1 MVHTGA
7 APVDLCKVVLQF
19 NGEDKTLAVRPE
31 DASSLKSN
39 EEYTFFIGAV
49 AIGVRRR
56 CHTAPVP
63 CCLTFLHHDADM
75 LPVPRVQVSIT
86 TKKGVNLRKLVPSDF
101 LYSRKCYWVTS
112 SEHPGVWWVDTR
124 PDSATE
130 VKAFR
135 SRGAGTWGTSYPYKQ
150 FLTHEDAFDRWV
162 DSWTRKLETSTV
174 GVRGA
179 AGAAFPMSDS
189 EELRQIIDYVHGE
202 LHAHTHTRAHTSDA
216 HARTP

>member
-1 MVHTGA
+1 
-7 APVDLCKVVLQF
+7 VDLCKVVLQF

-31 DASSLKSN
+31 DASSFKSN

-112 SEHPGVWWVDTR
+112 SEHQGGAHSYVHSFRGVGLR
-124 PDSATE
+124 
-130 VKAFR
+130 
-135 SRGAGTWGTSYPYKQ
+135 RGASSSTSRRA
-150 FLTHEDAFDRWV
+150 T
-162 DSWTRKLETSTV
+162 TSTQ
-174 GVRGA
+174 A
-179 AGAAFPMSDS
+179 AS
-189 EELRQIIDYVHGE
+189 YV
-202 LHAHTHTRAHTSDA
+202 AVS
-216 HARTP
+216 PS